1 MFSLSS
7 HASHP
12 PGALSSVPLPS
23 SSHPPPSFQCTGSR
37 LTQDPLWVR
46 IKHAGERHH
55 RCCYREHRSFAMP
68 QPPSSKTNAQQA
80 QQNSACYMLVSDKL
94 YVFTRCI
101 VRQSWDIL
109 GELYL
114 NYYEDVLP
122 LRHFIFLIQ
131 NHIELRDSSL
141 QKEPMRSCFSSSLKY
156 TWPRRI
162 WHSSPHLHH
171 YAVKLTYYVF
181 TTILTTIS
189 SLHTITDTLSL
200 LQHERN
206 PLFLPLDDQ
215 HTGLFSQR
223 GSGSAL
229 HSQPV
234 SLNGRP
240 GIWCTSSF

>member
-1 MFSLSS
+1 MHRLQTHTGPAVSAHKARWGATPPLLLQGTSVVCHATASQLKDQRTTSPTELSLL
-7 HASHP
+7 HV
-12 PGALSSVPLPS
+12 GIWQALRV
-23 SSHPPPSFQCTGSR
+23 
-37 LTQDPLWVR
+37 
-46 IKHAGERHH
+46 
-55 RCCYREHRSFAMP
+55 
-68 QPPSSKTNAQQA
+68 
-80 QQNSACYMLVSDKL
+80 
-94 YVFTRCI
+94 TRCI
-101 VRQSWDIL
+101 VRQSWDVL

-122 LRHFIFLIQ
+122 LCHFIFLIQ

-141 QKEPMRSCFSSSLKY
+141 RKEPMRSCFSSSVKY